1 MLKEIGMLISSVSE
15 YVKQRTEEIIR
26 VHELETKLRIYTSE
40 DFVTVIAPTLRSL
53 AAAEQKSFGEMYEK
67 YIDDVIVLVFRGCA
81 QDEILDYYEEKLRD
95 EVKR

>member
-1 MLKEIGMLISSVSE
+1 MLKEIGMLISSVPE
-15 YVKQRTEEIIR
+15 YVKQRTEEIIH

-53 AAAEQKSFGEMYEK
+53 AAAEQKPFSEMYEK
-67 YIDDVIVLVFRGCA
+67 YIDEVIVRVCRGGE